1 MHKRAESRRTAGPLT
16 PRQGMVL
23 VLALFATGFLLAL
36 TALLSPPLE
45 GQAVERSIVFNQVT
59 VTSDQATLQVEF
71 DDGES
76 LDITLREG
84 QILAD
89 AEELGRYE
97 SGDALDVAWRS
108 LLGQAVATDNGGIA
122 ELLRDWSPPSDLDEG
137 TAPGARALEE
147 RLRSELRAGASS
159 PSPVLVGSADD
170 LRQAVES
177 LILRTDRL
185 RALTSA
191 VRDLRSPELRIHVGE
206 DVRIESDERVAGS
219 LLVLDGDVAIEGELE
234 GDLLLLGGS
243 LSLGDEA
250 RIGGDL
256 RWTDAEGTD
265 EARDRVGGRVV
276 QIQPVPD
283 RPEAD
288 LRDEIQREVRAAL
301 GAETEAQR
309 PSRPSRAD
317 RPRVLRNLVQGVGQ
331 VLQTLLT
338 FGILFG
344 VGLAALYFLPRH
356 FEIVGRTARNAPG
369 RSAVV
374 GLATGILSF
383 PIWVAGIVL
392 LAITVI
398 GIPVML
404 LWLPLFPLAVA
415 LAATVGFLAVARNAG
430 EWAARGRFQGFD
442 SLDASRPAIQLAVG
456 LALLL
461 AAFALAGVFHMGGA
475 WLSIFHGLLSFIGVL
490 LVLLVGT
497 VGLGAVVLSRG
508 GRDPLYAGSGWSWG
522 GGEDPWA
529 PEPDPFDADPD
540 DPPPSD
546 PWPKGR
552 DTGAGEA
559 SSPAPDVDPPPESP
573 RES

>member
-1 MHKRAESRRTAGPLT
+1 MHKHAQSRQAVRPRT
-16 PRQGMVL
+16 PRYGMGL
-23 VLALFATGFLLAL
+23 VLSLLVTGFLLAL
-36 TALLSPPLE
+36 TAPLGAQE
-45 GQAVERSIVFNQVT
+45 VDRTIVFNQVT
-59 VTSDQATLQVEF
+59 VTSQQATLEVEF

-84 QILAD
+84 RILANG
-89 AEELGRYE
+89 EELGRYE
-97 SGDALDVAWRS
+97 RGDALDVAWRT
-108 LLGQAVATDNGGIA
+108 LLGRAVATDNGGIA
-122 ELLRDWSPPSDLDEG
+122 ELLRDWSAPADLEEEP
-137 TAPGARALEE
+137 AQGARALEE
-147 RLRSELRAGASS
+147 RLRSELRPVEAV
-159 PSPVLVGSADD
+159 PSPVLVGSPDD
-170 LRQAVES
+170 LREAVES

-191 VRDLRSPELRIHVGE
+191 VRDLRAPELRIHVGE
-206 DVRIESDERVAGS
+206 DVRIEAGERVAGS
-219 LLVLDGDVAIEGELE
+219 VLVLDGNVTLEGEIE

-243 LSLGDEA
+243 LSLGEDA

-256 RWTDAEGTD
+256 RWSDAEGTD
-265 EARDRVGGRVV
+265 AARGQVGGRVTR
-276 QIQPVPD
+276 IQPVPD

-301 GAETEAQR
+301 GAETDTRR
-309 PSRPSRAD
+309 PSRPARID
-317 RPRVLRNLVQGVGQ
+317 GRGFLGNLAQGVGK

-344 VGLAALYFLPRH
+344 MGLAALYFLPRH
-356 FEIVGRTARNAPG
+356 FELVGRTARNAPG

-383 PIWVAGIVL
+383 PIWIAGIVL

-430 EWAARGRFQGFD
+430 EWVARGRFQGFE
-442 SLDASRPAIQLAVG
+442 SLDASRPAIQLAGG

-461 AAFALAGVFHMGGA
+461 AAFALAGVFQMGGA
-475 WLSIFHGLLSFIGVL
+475 WLSVFHGLLTFVGVL
-490 LVLLVGT
+490 LVVLVGT

-508 GRDPLYAGSGWSWG
+508 GRDPLYAGPGWSWG
-522 GGEDPWA
+522 GGDDPWA
-529 PEPDPFDADPD
+529 PEPDPFHTDPS

-546 PWPKGR
+546 PSPSGTADR
-552 DTGAGEA
+552 AGET
-559 SSPAPDVDPPPESP
+559 PDTDPPPEST
-573 RES
+573 REN